1 MIYERDR
8 LVLRM
13 LQPIARMPRA
23 NRIQITRSPDHPL
36 TRFL

>member
-23 NRIQITRSPDHPL
+23 TRIQITRSPDHPL